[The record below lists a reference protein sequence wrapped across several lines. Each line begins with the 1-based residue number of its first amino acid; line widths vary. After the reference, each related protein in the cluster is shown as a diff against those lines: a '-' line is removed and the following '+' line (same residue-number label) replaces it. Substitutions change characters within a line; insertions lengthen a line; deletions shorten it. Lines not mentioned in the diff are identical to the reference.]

1 MSTLQSGRIDVNLTK
16 SQKLKKKKSS
26 SDKLDQTLSSRR
38 KVRITLPLRFLKKK
52 KRKKEASLNLVIKK
66 NIPTLVLVKEDRE
79 MES

>member
-26 SDKLDQTLSSRR
+26 SEKLDQTLSSRR

-52 KRKKEASLNLVIKK
+52 GRKKQV
-66 NIPTLVLVKEDRE
+66 
-79 MES
+79 

>member
-26 SDKLDQTLSSRR
+26 SEKLDQTLSSRR

-52 KRKKEASLNLVIKK
+52 KKEERSKFEPCFQEEHTNFGFG
-66 NIPTLVLVKEDRE
+66 
-79 MES
+79 